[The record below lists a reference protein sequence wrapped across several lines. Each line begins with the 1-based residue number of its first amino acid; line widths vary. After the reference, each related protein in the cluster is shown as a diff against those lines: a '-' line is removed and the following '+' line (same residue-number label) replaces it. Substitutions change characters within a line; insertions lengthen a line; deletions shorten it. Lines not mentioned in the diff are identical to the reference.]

1 MPARKCSVVTANDP
15 GPGALPDSHAAA
27 LPEMLQYEVPCK
39 IYHGALRIPMLQ
51 VGILYIRLSAV
62 LSSI

>member
-39 IYHGALRIPMLQ
+39 ITM
-51 VGILYIRLSAV
+51 V
-62 LSSI
+62 LCEYRCYR